1 MAYQKQKTPIPRILD
16 IVRRLYAGERLSAG
30 IVSVEYGVSSRT
42 IHRDMLKI
50 AQSIPL
56 QNSKGLWG
64 LDRSALFKETDDLN
78 HILLSSFARN
88 LEIEVECLE
97 RSNLSSEKISFA
109 VEYKNLPKKLGEAL
123 AASLMSDE
131 KCGFVYLKAEGSSER
146 VVDPIKI
153 YTENGR
159 WYLIARDYKDDG
171 IKYFNLEKIRHFRRV
186 KEKQTLTPE
195 MIAQANSLKSIWS
208 SSGKESFRVVLYVK
222 PEIAG
227 YIKDIKLHKS
237 QTIEDEHYDGGLEV
251 HCKIT
256 HKLEILPQIK
266 YWLPRVHII
275 EPKWLRDELMED
287 LEIYRDEDEKIR
299 YE

>member
-16 IVRRLYAGERLSAG
+16 IVRRLYVGERLSAG
-30 IVSVEYGVSSRT
+30 VVSVEYGVSSRT

-56 QNSKGLWG
+56 QNSNGIWS
-64 LDRSALFKETDDLN
+64 LDRSALSKGEDDLN
-78 HILLSSFARN
+78 HILLSSFARH

-109 VEYKNLPKKLGEAL
+109 VEYKSLPKKLGEAL
-123 AASLMSDE
+123 AVSILSE
-131 KCGFVYLKAEGSSER
+131 EQCSFEYVKPEGSSKR

-171 IKYFNLEKIRHFRRV
+171 IKYFNLEKIRNFKRV
-186 KEKQTLTPE
+186 KEKQQLTPE
-195 MIAQANSLKSIWS
+195 MVAQANSMKSIWS
-208 SSGKESFRVVLYVK
+208 STGKETCRVVLYVK
-222 PEIAG
+222 PEIAE

-251 HCKIT
+251 HCEIT
-256 HKLEILPQIK
+256 HKLELLPQIK

-275 EPKWLRDELMED
+275 EPKWLWEELMGD
-287 LEIYRDEDEKIR
+287 LEVYRDEDEKIQ
-299 YE
+299 YK

>member
-16 IVRRLYAGERLSAG
+16 IVRRLYVGERLSAG
-30 IVSVEYGVSSRT
+30 VVSVEYGVSSRT

-56 QNSKGLWG
+56 QNSNGIWS
-64 LDRSALFKETDDLN
+64 LDRSALSKGEDDLN

-109 VEYKNLPKKLGEAL
+109 IEYKNLPKKFGEAL
-123 AASLMSDE
+123 AASLMNDE
-131 KCGFVYLKAEGSSER
+131 KCGFVYLKSEGSSER
-146 VVDPIKI
+146 VVDPIRI

-171 IKYFNLEKIRHFRRV
+171 IKYFNLDKIRNFRRIE
-186 KEKQTLTPE
+186 EKQTLTPE
-195 MIAQANSLKSIWS
+195 MIAQANNMKSIWS
-208 SSGKESFRVVLYVK
+208 STGKESFRVVLYVK

-227 YIKDIKLHKS
+227 YIRDIKLHKS

-251 HCKIT
+251 HCEIT

-275 EPKWLRDELMED
+275 EPKWLRDDLMRD
-287 LEIYRDEDEKIR
+287 LEVYRDEEGKMQ

>member
-1 MAYQKQKTPIPRILD
+1 MAYKKQKTPTPRILD
-16 IVRRLYAGERLSAG
+16 IVRRLYADERLSTRT
-30 IVSVEYGVSSRT
+30 VSEEYGVSSRT

-50 AQSIPL
+50 TETIPL
-56 QNSKGLWG
+56 QNSQGVWH
-64 LDRSALFKETDDLN
+64 LDRSVLSKEAGDLN

-88 LEIEVECLE
+88 LEIEVACLE
-97 RSNLSSEKISFA
+97 RANLSSEKISFA
-109 VEYKNLPKKLGEAL
+109 IEYKKLPKRLGEAL
-123 AASLMSDE
+123 AASILNEEQCSFE
-131 KCGFVYLKAEGSSER
+131 YVKAEGSSKR

-171 IKYFNLEKIRHFRRV
+171 IKYFNLEKIRSYRRLD
-186 KEKQTLTPE
+186 EKQTLTPE
-195 MIAQANSLKSIWS
+195 MREEADGMKSIWS
-208 SSGKESFRVVLYVK
+208 STGKESFRVVLYVR
-222 PEIAG
+222 PEIAE

-275 EPKWLRDELMED
+275 EPKWLQDDLMRD
-287 LEIYRDEDEKIR
+287 LEVYRDEDEKMW

>member
-1 MAYQKQKTPIPRILD
+1 MAYLKQKTPTPRILD
-16 IVRRLYAGERLSAG
+16 IVRRLYAGERLNAG
-30 IVSVEYGVSSRT
+30 IVYVEYGVSSRT

-50 AQSIPL
+50 ARSIPL
-56 QNSKGLWG
+56 QNRNGIWSLG
-64 LDRSALFKETDDLN
+64 RSALSKGEDDLN

-109 VEYKNLPKKLGEAL
+109 IEYKNLPKKLGEAL
-123 AASLMSDE
+123 AASLLNDE
-131 KCGFVYLKAEGSSER
+131 KCAFVYLKAEGSSER

-171 IKYFNLEKIRHFRRV
+171 IKYFNLDKIRNFRRV

-195 MIAQANSLKSIWS
+195 MIAQADSLKSIWS
-208 SSGKESFRVVLYVK
+208 STGKEASHVVLYVR
-222 PEIAG
+222 PEIAE

-251 HCKIT
+251 HCTIT

-275 EPKWLRDELMED
+275 EPKWLWNDLMRD
-287 LEIYRDEDEKIR
+287 LEIYQDEDQRLR

>member
-1 MAYQKQKTPIPRILD
+1 MYQKQKTPIPRILD
-16 IVRRLYAGERLSAG
+16 IVRRFYADERLSTRT
-30 IVSVEYGVSSRT
+30 VSAEYGVSSRT

-50 AQSIPL
+50 ARTIPL
-56 QNSKGLWG
+56 QNSQGVWR
-64 LDRSALFKETDDLN
+64 LDRSSLSKEGGDFS

-88 LEIEVECLE
+88 LEIEVACLE
-97 RSNLSSEKISFA
+97 RANLSSEKISFA
-109 VEYKNLPKKLGEAL
+109 VEYKKLPKKLGEAL
-123 AASLMSDE
+123 AASILNEEQCSFDY
-131 KCGFVYLKAEGSSER
+131 VKAEGSSKR

-171 IKYFNLEKIRHFRRV
+171 IKYFNLEKIRHFKRV

-195 MIAQANSLKSIWS
+195 MRAQADSLKSIWS
-208 SSGKESFRVVLYVK
+208 STGKEVSRVVLYIK
-222 PEIAG
+222 PEIAD
-227 YIKDIKLHKS
+227 YIRDIKLHKS

-251 HCKIT
+251 HCEIT

-275 EPKWLRDELMED
+275 EPKWLWEELVRD
-287 LEIYRDEDEKIR
+287 LEVYRDEDDR
-299 YE
+299 VQYG

>member
-1 MAYQKQKTPIPRILD
+1 MYQKQKTPIPRILD
-16 IVRRLYAGERLSAG
+16 IVRRLYAGEKLSAG

-50 AQSIPL
+50 TQSIPL
-56 QNSKGLWG
+56 ENRNGIWSLE
-64 LDRSALFKETDDLN
+64 RSVLSRGEDDLN

-109 VEYKNLPKKLGEAL
+109 IEYKNLPKKLGEAL
-123 AASLMSDE
+123 AASLVNDE
-131 KCGFVYLKAEGSSER
+131 KCGFVYLKSEGSSER

-171 IKYFNLEKIRHFRRV
+171 IKYFNLEKIRDFRRV

-195 MIAQANSLKSIWS
+195 MIAQADSMKSIWS
-208 SSGKESFRVVLYVK
+208 STGKESFRVVLYVR
-222 PEIAG
+222 PEIAE

-251 HCKIT
+251 HCEIT

-287 LEIYRDEDEKIR
+287 LEVYRQEEGEDAV
-299 YE
+299 